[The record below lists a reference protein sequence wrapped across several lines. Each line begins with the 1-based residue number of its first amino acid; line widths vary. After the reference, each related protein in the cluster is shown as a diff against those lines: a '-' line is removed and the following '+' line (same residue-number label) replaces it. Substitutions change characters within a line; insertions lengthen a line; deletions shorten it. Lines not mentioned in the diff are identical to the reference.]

1 VHVYKNSIIN
11 FNISLQFMRINMK
24 SVFTWDSYSDQPHI
38 ITDKKFKKSQKKK
51 FFLEYLKMLF
61 VFMIVF
67 PISFVWQFF
76 MRYPKVQMQLGIG
89 VNLDKGNIQYDLVK
103 ELGVKHLLIRIPL
116 SDIGKIDEYV
126 KFAKGFGNGKNFMIN
141 ILQDR
146 EHVENL
152 ELLRADIKVIFE
164 KFQSISSEYQI
175 GNATNRTKWGFFAVS
190 EYLNFYQV
198 AQHVRDQYFPT
209 LKLIGPSVI
218 DFEYYYTAS
227 SLFNLKNIKF
237 DKLSSLLYVDRRGA
251 PDKRQYGFN
260 FKNKINLLAS
270 MVHLSAKTNNE
281 IYITEAN
288 WPLENTAPYAPTS
301 EKECVSES
309 DYSQHMQDYIKIAKD
324 TSRVHKLYWH
334 QLVAPG
340 YGLVDNRD
348 GVVRKTPAFYKFKQ
362 LIN

>member
-1 VHVYKNSIIN
+1 MN
-11 FNISLQFMRINMK
+11 
-24 SVFTWDSYSDQPHI
+24 WDKYSDQPYI
-38 ITDKKFKKSQKKK
+38 ITDKKFKKLQKKK
-51 FFLEYLKMLF
+51 FLLEYLKMLI
-61 VFMIVF
+61 VFMTIL
-67 PISFVWQFF
+67 PIFFVWQFL

-89 VNLDKGNIQYDLVK
+89 VNLDKGDIQYDLVE
-103 ELGVKHLLIRIPL
+103 ELGIKELLIRMPL
-116 SDIGKIDEYV
+116 WDMGRIDEYV
-126 KFAKGFGNGKNFMIN
+126 DFAKGFGSDKNIVIN

-152 ELLRADIKVIFE
+152 ELLYADVKIIFR

-198 AQHVRDQYFPT
+198 AQRVRDQHFPA

-251 PDKRQYGFN
+251 PDKRQYGFD

-270 MVHLSAKTNNE
+270 MVHLSIKANNE

-288 WPLENTAPYAPTS
+288 WPLENTVPYAPTS

-309 DYSQHMQDYIKIAKD
+309 DYSQYMQDYIKIAKD
-324 TSRVHKLYWH
+324 TNKIDKLYWH

-348 GVVRKTPAFYKFKQ
+348 GVVRKTLAFYKFKQ
-362 LIN
+362 LLN